1 MIETGP
7 GLRSSAK
14 DLPHSVTLSAVAYGF
29 TAWLFAVTGPF
40 IIYVNAARQGN
51 LSALEL
57 NSWVFGGYF
66 VCGLLSIVLTLYY
79 RIPLLAAI
87 TIPGGVLVA
96 SALSH
101 LSFNEVVG
109 AYVLTGVLITALAL
123 TGAVKKGM
131 EWLPLPISMAM
142 VAGILLP
149 FGMGIITSLQQTPLI
164 SGISL
169 SAFVCVSL
177 VKPLARRLPP
187 VLVAIALGLLA
198 TNAFGEANW
207 RLLSFQTAQFNP
219 VAPVFTW
226 PAAAE
231 LVIPLAVT
239 VVAVQ
244 NAQGIAILQNF
255 DYQPPFNAITI
266 TSGVGSI
273 IVAPFGS
280 QSVCLAGPM
289 TGIVTNPSI
298 GPKDTRY
305 GAAVV
310 TGLLWMLFGLFS
322 PMATALSQILPAS
335 LINLLAGLALLD
347 VLGNC
352 FAAAFGEKFRLGALF
367 TFLITISGLRLL
379 NIGAP
384 FWGLIAGCVISF
396 LLERQDFSTRKAATG
411 AAEVR
416 ASERAGT

>member
-1 MIETGP
+1 MIEPGP
-7 GLRSSAK
+7 GFRSSVK
-14 DLPHSVTLSAVAYGF
+14 DLPQSLSISAMAYGL

-51 LSALEL
+51 LSAMEL
-57 NSWVFGGYF
+57 NSWIFGGYF
-66 VCGLLSIVLTLYY
+66 ICGLLSIALTLFF

-96 SALSH
+96 TALSH
-101 LSFNEVVG
+101 LSFQEIVG
-109 AYVLTGVLITALAL
+109 AYILTGVLITALGV

-131 EWLPLPISMAM
+131 QWLPMPISMAM
-142 VAGILLP
+142 VAGILLQ

-164 SGISL
+164 SGMAL
-169 SAFVCVSL
+169 SAFLGVSL
-177 VKPLARRLPP
+177 MKPLARRFPP
-187 VLVAIALGLLA
+187 VLGAIVIGLLA
-198 TNAFGEANW
+198 TAAFGQANW
-207 RLLSFQTAQFNP
+207 QLLSFQIAQFKLVTP
-219 VAPVFTW
+219 VYTW

-231 LVIPLAVT
+231 LVLPLAVT

-244 NAQGIAILQNF
+244 NAQGIAILQNL
-255 DYQPPFNAITI
+255 DYRPPFNAITMI
-266 TSGVGSI
+266 SGLGSI

-298 GPKDTRY
+298 GPKDRRY
-305 GAAVV
+305 AAAIV

-322 PMATALSQILPAS
+322 PMATALSKILPAS

-347 VLGNC
+347 VLGSC

-367 TFLITISGLRLL
+367 TFLITISGLRFFS
-379 NIGAP
+379 IGAP
-384 FWGLIAGCVISF
+384 FWGLIAGSAIS
-396 LLERQDFSTRKAATG
+396 LVLERQDFRDRHA
-411 AAEVR
+411 R
-416 ASERAGT
+416 P